1 MKFQRLPTV
10 FSTSALIALFLFV
23 RPAAAADAPAGSADA
38 DGERRLARNGLVVEF
53 SAKPVDKPSRSLME
67 GDVADV
73 RFKIVDEAT
82 GQPVRGVAPGAWMD
96 MAHIIQGQAGTD
108 QKSCKDKVSLY
119 LKGVVGMRP
128 MLDLNSYFVVL
139 MNNDASISVV
149 DPLVTMGG
157 VTSTFA
163 TTVLKRPGADWTRHD
178 NTRRLFVTMPRAGE
192 VAVIETDHFKVAAN
206 VPAGKDPVRIAVQ
219 PDQRYLWVGNNA
231 GNAKESG
238 VTVIDTASL
247 KPMGF
252 VATGAGHHEI
262 AFTADSRY
270 AFVTNRN
277 DGTVSV
283 IDVARRS
290 KVKDLK
296 TGSVPLSLDYS
307 PLSRRVYV
315 ADGKDG
321 SVTVIDTEKLEVATR
336 VSAKPGLGPLKVTP
350 DGRFAL
356 VVNTAE
362 NMVHVLDTAS
372 NALVQEIPIKA
383 QPYQITYSKT
393 FAFVRALGSE
403 RVSMINLST
412 LGKGKTAT
420 VQNFAAGSTPP
431 NMAGNLVI
439 ADSVAHAASEGT
451 VFVVNPADGTTYY
464 YMEGMNSPSSNYRVH
479 GASPRAVTV
488 VDRSLKEVEPGV
500 YAGRVRMPVPG
511 KYDVA
516 FMMNSPQLLHCF
528 SVQAKANPQ
537 IARTLD
543 PLAVE
548 FDEASRK
555 ATAGGPLAVRFKLI
569 DPATRQAKAGIKDA
583 RVMYYLAPGR
593 GRSEVPVKEIGRGVY
608 EARVQLAQPGAYY
621 VYVGVPSLNLEYGK
635 LPFFSLMAAPPA
647 TARST
652 VPAGG

>member
-1 MKFQRLPTV
+1 MRL
-10 FSTSALIALFLFV
+10 
-23 RPAAAADAPAGSADA
+23 AAAADAPAATADA
-38 DGERRLARNGLVVEF
+38 DSDRRLVRNGVVVQF
-53 SAKPVDKPSRSLME
+53 SARPVEKQARELME
-67 GDVADV
+67 GDIADV
-73 RFKIVDEAT
+73 RFRISDEAS
-82 GQPVRGVAPGAWMD
+82 GQPVRGVVPGAWMD
-96 MAHIIQGQAGTD
+96 MAHVMENRAGSD

-163 TTVLKRPGADWTRHD
+163 TTLLKRPGADWARHD
-178 NTRRLFVTMPRAGE
+178 NTRQLFVTMPKAGE
-192 VAVIETDHFKVAAN
+192 VAVIETDNFKVTGN
-206 VPAGKDPVRIAVQ
+206 VAAGKDPVRIALQ
-219 PDQRYLWVGNNA
+219 PDQRYLWIGNNA
-231 GNAKESG
+231 AEAKDSG

-247 KPMGF
+247 KPAGF
-252 VATGAGHHEI
+252 IATGAGHHEI
-262 AFTADSRY
+262 AFTADSRH
-270 AFVTNRN
+270 AFVSNRQ

-290 KVKDLK
+290 KLKDIR
-296 TGSVPLSLDYS
+296 TGTMPLSLDYS
-307 PLSRRVYV
+307 TLSRRLYV

-321 SVTVIDTEKLEVATR
+321 VVTVIDTEKLAVAAR
-336 VSAKPGLGPLKVTP
+336 VTAKPGLGPLKVTP

-362 NMVHVLDTAS
+362 NRVHVLDTAS
-372 NALVQEIPIKA
+372 NALVQEVPIPA

-403 RVSMINLST
+403 RVSMINLSS

-420 VQNFAAGSTPP
+420 VQSFAAGATPP
-431 NMAGNLVI
+431 SMAGNLVI
-439 ADSVAHAASEGT
+439 ADSVAAAANEGT
-451 VFVVNPADGTTYY
+451 VFVVNPADGSTYY
-464 YMEGMNSPSSNYRVH
+464 YMEGMNAPSSNYRVH
-479 GASPRAVTV
+479 GSSPRAVTV

-516 FMMNSPQLLHCF
+516 FMLNGPKLLHCF
-528 SVQAKANPQ
+528 SMEAKANPLV
-537 IARTLD
+537 ARTLE

-548 FDEASRK
+548 FDQRSRK
-555 ATAGGPLAVRFKLI
+555 AAAGAPLALRFKLI
-569 DPATRQAKAGIKDA
+569 DPATRLAKAGIKDA
-583 RVMYYLAPGR
+583 RVLYYLAPGR
-593 GRSEVPVKEIGRGVY
+593 GRSEAPVKEIGDGVY

-621 VYVGVPSLNLEYGK
+621 VHVGVPSLDMGYGK
-635 LPFFSLMAAPPA
+635 LPYFTLMATPA
-647 TARST
+647 AATRSA
-652 VPAGG
+652 VPGKG

>member
-1 MKFQRLPTV
+1 MKLQAFPIGAS
-10 FSTSALIALFLFV
+10 FALFLCL
-23 RPAAAADAPAGSADA
+23 ASAADAPAA
-38 DGERRLARNGLVVEF
+38 DGGHRLVRNGVVVQF
-53 SAKPVDKPSRSLME
+53 SARPVDHPARDLME
-67 GDVADV
+67 GDLADV
-73 RFKIVDEAT
+73 RFRISEEAS
-82 GQPVRGVAPGAWMD
+82 GQPLRGVAPGAWMD
-96 MAHIIQGQAGTD
+96 MAHVIQGQAGSD

-163 TTVLKRPGADWTRHD
+163 TTLLKRPGADWTRHD

-192 VAVIETDHFKVAAN
+192 VAVIETDNFKVAAN
-206 VPAGKDPVRIAVQ
+206 VAAGKDPMRIALQ

-231 GNAKESG
+231 ADAKDSG

-247 KPMGF
+247 KPVGF

-270 AFVTNRN
+270 AFVSNRN
-277 DGTVSV
+277 DGTVTV

-290 KVKDLK
+290 KLQDIR
-296 TGSVPLSLDYS
+296 TGTVPLSLDYS
-307 PLSRRVYV
+307 ALSRRLYV

-321 SVTVIDTEKLEVATR
+321 VVTVIDPEKLAVAAR
-336 VSAKPGLGPLKVTP
+336 VAAKPGLGPLKVTP

-362 NMVHVLDTAS
+362 NVVHVLDTAS

-383 QPYQITYSKT
+383 QPYQVTYSKT

-412 LGKGKTAT
+412 LGQGKTAT
-420 VQNFAAGSTPP
+420 VQSFAAGETPP
-431 NMAGNLVI
+431 SQAGNLVI
-439 ADSVAHAASEGT
+439 ADSVASAANEGT
-451 VFVVNPADGTTYY
+451 VFVVNPADATTYY
-464 YMEGMNSPSSNYRVH
+464 YMEGMNAPSSNYRVQ
-479 GASPRAVTV
+479 GSNPRAVTV

-500 YAGRVRMPVPG
+500 YAGRVRMPVAG

-516 FMMNSPQLLHCF
+516 FMLNSPKLLHCF
-528 SVQAKANPQ
+528 SLQAKANPL
-537 IARTLD
+537 AAKTLD
-543 PLAVE
+543 PLVVE
-548 FDEASRK
+548 FDERSRK
-555 ATAGGPLAVRFKLI
+555 AAAGGPLGVRFKLV
-569 DPATRQAKAGIKDA
+569 DPGTRRAKAGIKDA

-593 GRSEVPVKEIGRGVY
+593 GRTEVPVKEIGNGVY
-608 EARVQLAQPGAYY
+608 EAQVQLGQPGAYY
-621 VYVGVPSLNLEYGK
+621 VYVGVPSLDLAYGK
-635 LPFFSLMAAPPA
+635 LPYFTLVATPPAAAPGPA
-647 TARST
+647 
-652 VPAGG
+652 PKKG

>member
-1 MKFQRLPTV
+1 MKLQRWPRAVSLAAGL
-10 FSTSALIALFLFV
+10 ALVV
-23 RPAAAADAPAGSADA
+23 RLAAAAEPTKPVVEANDDH
-38 DGERRLARNGLVVEF
+38 RLARNGVVVQF
-53 SAKPVDKPSRSLME
+53 SARPVDKPARDLME
-67 GDVADV
+67 GDIADV
-73 RFKIVDEAT
+73 RFAIRDEAS
-82 GQPVRGVAPGAWMD
+82 GQPVRGVVPGAWMD
-96 MAHIIQGQAGTD
+96 MAHVIQGRPGTD

-149 DPLVTMGG
+149 DPLVTMAG

-163 TTVLKRPGADWTRHD
+163 TTVLKRPGADWARHD
-178 NTRRLFVTMPRAGE
+178 NTRRLFVTMPKAGE
-192 VAVIETDHFKVAAN
+192 VAVIETDNFKVTGN
-206 VPAGKDPVRIAVQ
+206 VAAGKEPMRIALQ

-231 GNAKESG
+231 TEAKDSG

-247 KPMGF
+247 KPAGF

-262 AFTADSRY
+262 AFTTDSKY
-270 AFVTNRN
+270 AFVSNRG
-277 DGTVSV
+277 DGSVSV

-307 PLSRRVYV
+307 ALSRRLYV
-315 ADGKDG
+315 SDGKDG
-321 SVTVIDTEKLEVATR
+321 VVTVIDTEKLAIASR
-336 VSAKPGLGPLKVTP
+336 VTAKPGLGPLKVTP

-356 VVNTAE
+356 VVNPAE
-362 NMVHVLDTAS
+362 NVVHVLDTAS
-372 NALVQEIPIKA
+372 NALVQDVPIAA

-420 VQNFAAGSTPP
+420 VQSFAAGESAPKL
-431 NMAGNLVI
+431 AGDLVI
-439 ADSVAHAASEGT
+439 AESVATAVNEGT

-464 YMEGMNSPSSNYRVH
+464 YMEGMNSPSSNYRVQ
-479 GASPRAVTV
+479 GSYPRAVTV

-500 YAGRVRMPVPG
+500 YAGRVRMPVAG

-516 FMMNSPQLLHCF
+516 FMLDSPKLLHCF
-528 SVQAKANPQ
+528 SLQAQANPQ
-537 IARTLD
+537 LPRTLD

-548 FDEASRK
+548 FDERARQ
-555 ATAGGPLAVRFKLI
+555 ATAGGPLALRFKLL
-569 DPATRQAKAGIKDA
+569 DPATRQAKAGIRDA
-583 RVMYYLAPGR
+583 RVMYFLAPGR
-593 GRSEVPVKEIGRGVY
+593 GRSEVPVKEIGGGVY
-608 EARVQLAQPGAYY
+608 EAEVQLAQPGAYY
-621 VYVGVPSLNLEYGK
+621 VYIGVPSLALGYGK
-635 LPFFSLMAAPPA
+635 LPFFTLLAAPPA
-647 TARST
+647 SARSA
-652 VPAGG
+652 VPGKG